1 MIPIY
6 NFPLSLNAVNWTNVL
21 KLLNLPEK
29 NQTLIEE
36 MMNEPGTRS
45 VCMDTIT
52 LQQSSHSLHGE
63 STI

>member
-1 MIPIY
+1 M
-6 NFPLSLNAVNWTNVL
+6 NAVNWTNVL

>member
-1 MIPIY
+1 M
-6 NFPLSLNAVNWTNVL
+6 NAVNWTNVS

-45 VCMDTIT
+45 VCMDTWWDTII
-52 LQQSSHSLHGE
+52 LQQSSHSLPGE